1 MRKGGNKMRAKYSV
15 THYETYSKTVLEVLD
30 EFLCWLY
37 SKGISEPED
46 VGELLGISAYKAR
59 KLQRLEDLPNERIKK
74 MMVKVM
80 KDG

>member
-30 EFLCWLY
+30 EFLSWLD
-37 SKGISEPED
+37 SEGISEPED

-59 KLQRLEDLPNERIKK
+59 KLQRLEDLPNERTEK
-74 MMVKVM
+74 MMRKVM

>member
-15 THYETYSKTVLEVLD
+15 THYETYSKTVLDVLD
-30 EFLCWLY
+30 EFIGWLD

-46 VGELLGISAYKAR
+46 VGEILGISAYKAR
-59 KLQRLEDLPNERIKK
+59 KLQRLEDLPDKKIKK

>member
-15 THYETYSKTVLEVLD
+15 THYETYSKTVLDVLD
-30 EFLCWLY
+30 EFLCWLWT
-37 SKGISEPED
+37 KGISDPED
-46 VGELLGISAYKAR
+46 VGEMLGISIYKAR
-59 KLQRLEDLPNERIKK
+59 QLQRREDLPKERVKK

>member
-1 MRKGGNKMRAKYSV
+1 MRAKYSV
-15 THYETYSKTVLEVLD
+15 THYETYSKTVLDVLD
-30 EFLCWLY
+30 EFLCWLD

-74 MMVKVM
+74 MMRKVM
-80 KDG
+80 RNG

>member
-15 THYETYSKTVLEVLD
+15 THYETYNKTVLDILD

-37 SKGISEPED
+37 SKGISDPED

-59 KLQRLEDLPNERIKK
+59 KLQRLEDLPNEKIKK
-74 MMVKVM
+74 IMVKVM
-80 KDG
+80 RDG

>member
-15 THYETYSKTVLEVLD
+15 THYETYSKTVLDVLD
-30 EFLCWLY
+30 EFLCWLD

-59 KLQRLEDLPNERIKK
+59 KLQRLEDLPDKKIKK
-74 MMVKVM
+74 MMVRVM

>member
-30 EFLCWLY
+30 EFLYWLDI
-37 SKGISEPED
+37 KGISEPED

-59 KLQRLEDLPNERIKK
+59 KLQRLEDLPNERVEKI
-74 MMVKVM
+74 MRKVM
-80 KDG
+80 KNG

>member
-1 MRKGGNKMRAKYSV
+1 MRAKYSV
-15 THYETYSKTVLEVLD
+15 THYETYSKTVLDVLD

-59 KLQRLEDLPNERIKK
+59 KLQRLEDLPNERVEK
-74 MMVKVM
+74 MMRKVM
-80 KDG
+80 RNG

>member
-1 MRKGGNKMRAKYSV
+1 MRAKYSV

-30 EFLCWLY
+30 EFLCWLD
-37 SKGISEPED
+37 SKGISDPED

-59 KLQRLEDLPNERIKK
+59 KLQRLEDLPNERVEK
-74 MMVKVM
+74 MMRKVM